1 MLKKYQAI
9 DIANYIL
16 WYANKGGRDYGITA
30 LKLQKILYY
39 VAAKC
44 LKERGEVLFDE
55 QIEKWRFGPVTPSV
69 YHAFK
74 ERRYGAITKPISTF
88 EVDGTTV
95 KAVPFDYTKIESDDV
110 EIIRPV
116 IDELAP
122 ISAFDLVDR
131 THREAAWKDNESIIL
146 NTWDNPIY
154 TEDELLAAARTVGS
168 E

>member
-16 WYANKGGRDYGITA
+16 WYANKDGCDYGITA

-39 VAAKC
+39 VAAKYFEK
-44 LKERGEVLFDE
+44 KERMLFDE
-55 QIEKWRFGPVTPSV
+55 KIEKWRFGPVTPSV

-88 EVDGTTV
+88 EVDGTAV
-95 KAVPFDYTKIESDDV
+95 KAVPFDYTKIDSDDV
-110 EIIRPV
+110 EIISPV
-116 IDELAP
+116 IDELVP

-146 NTWDNPIY
+146 NTWDNPVY
-154 TEDELLAAARTVGS
+154 TEDELLVAARTVGS